1 MTYGEACLKGRK
13 MLEDQGI
20 EGAAADAWYL
30 MEDIC
35 GIRRSFYYLHQRE
48 SMPEEMRQA
57 YFQAVDRRCLH
68 IPLQYITGRQEFMGL
83 TFTVTPDV
91 LIPRQDTEVLVEE
104 VLKYLKPGMEALD
117 LCTGSGCIGVSLKHY
132 VPGAEIWASDIS
144 QKALKVAKKNALGN
158 QAEVHFVHSDMFEHI
173 HQKFDIIVSN
183 PPYIPSARIPELMP
197 EVRDHEPVTAL
208 DGSGDGLHF
217 YHKITESSS
226 LYLKEKGMLFYEIG
240 YDQGRAVSEILREN
254 GFENVTVIRDLAG
267 LDRVVAGRRK

>member
-20 EGAAADAWYL
+20 EGAADAWYL

-35 GIRRSFYYLHQRE
+35 GISRSFYYLHQRE

-183 PPYIPSARIPELMP
+183 PPYIPSAQIPELMP

>member
-1 MTYGEACLKGRK
+1 
-13 MLEDQGI
+13 
-20 EGAAADAWYL
+20 
-30 MEDIC
+30 
-35 GIRRSFYYLHQRE
+35 
-48 SMPEEMRQA
+48 MPEEMRQA
-57 YFQAVDRRCLH
+57 YFHAVDRRCLH

-132 VPGAEIWASDIS
+132 VPGAAIWASDIS
-144 QKALKVAKKNALGN
+144 RKALKVAEKNALGN

-183 PPYIPSARIPELMP
+183 PPYIPSAQIPELMP

-208 DGSGDGLHF
+208 DGSGDGLYF